1 MIKFKKISGSVRQ
14 NILFGRPYVRSRYR
28 QVVKVCALARD
39 FTLLPYGDK
48 TIVGERGIS
57 LSGGQRARVNLA
69 RAVYKEADIYLL
81 DDPLSAVDTQV
92 GKHMF
97 DECIAGF
104 LKDKIVLLATHQ
116 LQYLRHAKQ
125 IVIIEGGVILAK
137 GSYDSLA
144 RTGLNFA
151 KLLGEQLIVEEDEK
165 NKVQTIINKIS
176 FRSAMSMSLVDAEGR
191 IVSFSSHNPEICKL
205 IPIKKIAFLCK
216 FIQSKSFT

>member
-1 MIKFKKISGSVRQ
+1 MFIKRNIHISGSVRQ
-14 NILFGRPYVRSRYR
+14 NILFGRPYIRSRYR
-28 QVVKVCALARD
+28 QVVRVCALVRD

-116 LQYLRHAKQ
+116 LQYLRHARQ
-125 IVIIEGGVILAK
+125 IVIMEGGVILAK
-137 GSYDSLA
+137 GTYDNLA

-151 KLLGEQLIVEEDEK
+151 KLLGEQFTVEEDDE

-191 IVSFSSHNPEICKL
+191 IVSFSRNNIEICNINCGL
-205 IPIKKIAFLCK
+205 PFL
-216 FIQSKSFT
+216 FSNY